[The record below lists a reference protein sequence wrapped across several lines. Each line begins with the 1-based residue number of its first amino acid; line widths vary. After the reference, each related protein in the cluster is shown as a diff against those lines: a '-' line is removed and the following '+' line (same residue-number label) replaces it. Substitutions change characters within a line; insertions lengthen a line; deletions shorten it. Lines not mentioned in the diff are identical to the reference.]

1 MKRIITSLVAF
12 AIIAS
17 AAYAIP
23 AKPGFRTYTQ
33 PDGRTLVLEQK
44 GDEFGSWFRDKAGNR
59 YIMDGKGYFLPV
71 TDVRVRKM
79 SRNAS
84 LKRTRANNLRTSDYT
99 DMTHGTRRI
108 PVVLVEFSDVKFKI
122 NSPAQNFDA
131 LLNEQGYNGYNGVG
145 ATGSVRDFYLDNS
158 HGAFEP
164 VFDVFGP
171 VSLDNPIKYYGEQIK
186 NSDGTVDQQD
196 KQPELALYDACLKLD
211 DTVDFSLYDYNSDGL
226 VDMVLFYYAGGSQAE
241 GWPVDHI
248 WPHSWSVQGSSS
260 SDARSH
266 KFDGKKLGN
275 YFCSSELKGLG
286 VSETMCSIGVTCHEF
301 AHSLGLPDFYDADYD
316 ENGSNE
322 GLYSFSTMCMGSYN
336 DFSRTPP
343 FFNAEER
350 IMLGWMEESD
360 IKMIKAGENVL
371 PFIDNNVAFKTLATA
386 EGEYFLYEKRGGEG
400 SKWDAPLHE
409 GMVVYHVDKSPSHT
423 IVGSI
428 SAQFIWRTN
437 TINNYGGHPCFY
449 VVAPSDQESTSYE
462 STKLDCS
469 DLVFPGFYGIDSY
482 CARDWDGNYSSY
494 ILSDIHVSGNE
505 VHFTATPD
513 SDSRFLDGTVTDTSG
528 KPLEGVSVAL
538 NPYTE
543 AAPSTSGIV
552 IRKLLSAGGQET
564 FTDPTGRF
572 SFEIA
577 PDAPENYSLSASLD
591 GYVGQSVTVRINKK
605 VTTTD
610 FTLRAI
616 GEFGMTGDF
625 PFWDIMEK
633 DIETMEFYAVGSIDD
648 KSMMIGE
655 QCSRDIWGAYE
666 GLLVKSVNYFTYYD
680 AEAYYF
686 ILDSNDG
693 LTAVKSPNVNPQSY
707 AIYDISDKGIHIP
720 SGDFYLGVAVEN
732 VKSNKENSLIAVPS
746 GGGCFSAPLNLQG
759 HGDWKF
765 LGKYDVPIIVT
776 LSDEDYIP
784 GLPDIGQPYID
795 IAPGAY
801 RAGDK
806 VELKIASS
814 PDLKIKSIAWTF
826 DGAETPDG
834 CLITLTAGWHTVSA
848 EVTYLD
854 NTRDILEREI
864 EVK

>member
-1 MKRIITSLVAF
+1 MKRLLTTIAALS
-12 AIIAS
+12 IIALS
-17 AAYAIP
+17 AYAIP
-23 AKPGFRTYTQ
+23 AKPGFRSYTQ

-44 GDEFGSWFRDKAGNR
+44 GDEFGSWFQDKSGNK
-59 YIMDGKGYFLPV
+59 YVMDGDGYFHPV
-71 TDVRVRKM
+71 TDIRVRKM

-84 LKRTRANNLRTSDYT
+84 LKRVRANNLRTSDYT

-122 NSPAQNFDA
+122 NSPAQSFDA

-186 NSDGTVDQQD
+186 NSDGTVDHED
-196 KQPELALYDACLKLD
+196 KQPELALYHACLKLD
-211 DTVDFSLYDYNSDGL
+211 GVVDFSQYDYDSNGL

-322 GLYSFSTMCMGSYN
+322 GLYSFSTMCKGSYN
-336 DFSRTPP
+336 DLSRTPP
-343 FFNAEER
+343 YFNAEER

-428 SAQFIWRTN
+428 SAQYIWRTN
-437 TINNYGGHPCFY
+437 TINNYGAHPCFY
-449 VVAPSDQESTSYE
+449 VVAPPDQESTSYQ

-482 CARDWDGNYSSY
+482 CAKDWDGNYSSY

-513 SDSRFLDGTVTDTSG
+513 SDVKYLEGTVKNTSG

-552 IRKLLSAGGQET
+552 IRKLLSAGGQKT
-564 FTDPTGRF
+564 FTDATGRF
-572 SFEIA
+572 SFEIG
-577 PDAPENYSLSASLD
+577 PDASENYSLSASLE

-625 PFWDIMEK
+625 PFY
-633 DIETMEFYAVGSIDD
+633 TMNPDDGYRGVGALQD
-648 KSMMIGE
+648 KSMMAAAK
-655 QCSRDIWGAYE
+655 CTRNVWGAYE
-666 GLLVKSVNYFTYYD
+666 GLLVKKVQFPTYFG

-686 ILDSNDG
+686 ILDSQDG
-693 LTAVKSPNVNPQSY
+693 ISAVKSPVIDEMRMVSF
-707 AIYDISDKGIHIP
+707 DISDKGIHIP
-720 SGDFYLGVAVEN
+720 SGDFHIGYAVEN
-732 VKSNKENSLIAVPS
+732 VADNQYDCLMALAPGVGCYTSSLTLDRHGSWNYTS
-746 GGGCFSAPLNLQG
+746 G
-759 HGDWKF
+759 
-765 LGKYDVPIIVT
+765 YDVPLVIT

-784 GLPDIGQPYID
+784 ELPDIGQPYID

-801 RAGDK
+801 RAGEK

-826 DGAETPDG
+826 DGAETTDG
-834 CLITLTAGWHTVSA
+834 SIITLTAGWHTVSA
-848 EVTYLD
+848 VVTYLD

>member
-1 MKRIITSLVAF
+1 MKRLLTT
-12 AIIAS
+12 IAALALIALS
-17 AAYAIP
+17 AYAIP
-23 AKPGFRTYTQ
+23 AKPGFRSYTQ

-44 GDEFGSWFRDKAGNR
+44 GDEFGSWFQDKSGNK
-59 YIMDGKGYFLPV
+59 YVMDGDGYFHPV
-71 TDVRVRKM
+71 TDIRVRKM

-84 LKRTRANNLRTSDYT
+84 LKRVRANNLRTSDYT

-122 NSPAQNFDA
+122 NSPAQSFDA

-360 IKMIKAGENVL
+360 VKIITAGENVL

-400 SKWDAPLHE
+400 NKWDAPLHE

-428 SAQFIWRTN
+428 SAQYIWRTN

-449 VVAPSDQESTSYE
+449 IVAPSDQESTSFQ
-462 STKLDCS
+462 STNLDCS

-482 CARDWDGNYSSY
+482 CAKDWDGNYSSY

-505 VHFTATPD
+505 VHFTATTD
-513 SDSRFLDGTVTDTSG
+513 SDARFLEGTVKDTSG

-552 IRKLLSAGGQET
+552 IRKLLSAGGQKT
-564 FTDPTGRF
+564 FTDATGRF
-572 SFEIA
+572 SFEIG
-577 PDAPENYSLSASLD
+577 PDAPENYSLSASLE

-610 FTLRAI
+610 FTLRAT

-625 PFWDIMEK
+625 PFY
-633 DIETMEFYAVGSIDD
+633 TMNPEDAYRGVGALQD
-648 KSMMIGE
+648 KSMMAAA
-655 QCSRDIWGAYE
+655 QCTRNVWGAYE
-666 GLLVKSVNYFTYYD
+666 GLLVKKVQFPTYFG

-686 ILDSNDG
+686 ILDSQDG
-693 LTAVKSPNVNPQSY
+693 ISAVKSPVIDEMRMVSF
-707 AIYDISDKGIHIP
+707 DISDKGIHIP
-720 SGDFYLGVAVEN
+720 SGDFHIGYAVEN
-732 VKSNKENSLIAVPS
+732 VADNQYDCLMALAPGV
-746 GGGCFSAPLNLQG
+746 GCYTSSLNLDR
-759 HGDWKF
+759 HGSWNYTS
-765 LGKYDVPIIVT
+765 GYDVPLVIT

-784 GLPDIGQPYID
+784 ELPDIGQPYID

-801 RAGDK
+801 RAGEK

-834 CLITLTAGWHTVSA
+834 SIITLTAGWHTVSA